1 MEVLINEELK
11 SLIPPLQQEERQL
24 LEQSILEEGCRD
36 AIIIWKNKGYIV
48 DGHNR
53 YDICTK
59 HNKTYRTFEKD
70 FTDFEAVK
78 IWIKKNQISRRNLS
92 PFLRAEYYIE
102 CKEWEWKREK
112 ARNNSLNNL
121 KQFNT
126 ENKNSDVRI
135 KEPDLQKQLANTLKI
150 STDTA
155 SRIIQIKEKAPEPI
169 KAKLRTGE
177 YSINEVYTAIKTA
190 ERGNGHEPLT
200 TEKLL
205 PIIEKKN
212 VHVSNNSGETE
223 WYTPQ
228 EYINAA
234 RNAMGSIDIDP
245 ASSEIANKTVRA
257 TTYFTIQDN
266 GLSKDWNGNVWMNP
280 PYAQPTVTY
289 FCDLLTAKY
298 LSKEIKQ
305 ACVLLNN
312 ATETKYIQNMLA
324 SCSAI
329 CFIEG
334 RVKFIDKSGKAGS
347 APLQGQ
353 IILYFGIN
361 IDKFTD
367 NFKEF
372 GKILYAKN

>member
-212 VHVSNNSGETE
+212 VHDTNNSGENE
-223 WYTPQ
+223 
-228 EYINAA
+228 
-234 RNAMGSIDIDP
+234 R
-245 ASSEIANKTVRA
+245 
-257 TTYFTIQDN
+257 
-266 GLSKDWNGNVWMNP
+266 
-280 PYAQPTVTY
+280 
-289 FCDLLTAKY
+289 
-298 LSKEIKQ
+298 
-305 ACVLLNN
+305 
-312 ATETKYIQNMLA
+312 
-324 SCSAI
+324 
-329 CFIEG
+329 
-334 RVKFIDKSGKAGS
+334 
-347 APLQGQ
+347 
-353 IILYFGIN
+353 
-361 IDKFTD
+361 
-367 NFKEF
+367 
-372 GKILYAKN
+372 